1 MNPSLVAMTAVIV
14 VGALL
19 LGARAASSTVSRE
32 AESGTRTANAAVV
45 TDASASGGSAV
56 KFTANTGGGST
67 CPGMAAVT
75 NGKQITTANTGYQAW
90 CNSSNQP
97 CLQANMAVYSTMVDA
112 SALISA
118 GKTTCVWLKGGIN
131 IDVDITLT
139 ACLINDQVS
148 THPQINKLTLNYCTI
163 DPPTNTTWPY
173 SLGPDNFVATR
184 CNIGGSMDGVNFGG
198 GSHKN
203 VLIENYI
210 RVKMRDADDHNDGV
224 QSYFASGG
232 GTVLRNNIDAR
243 PVGGG
248 GGPNAAFFIADSTEG
263 EYEVRD
269 NYLLGGGY
277 TLRLHENAYYRVT
290 GNIIEKDSYS
300 FGPVNTANAR
310 ADAFLEWS
318 NNKLSDGTVLTP

>member
-1 MNPSLVAMTAVIV
+1 
-14 VGALL
+14 LL
-19 LGARAASSTVSRE
+19 LTHAAGFFSSSE
-32 AESGTRTANAAVV
+32 AESGTLGSNAALV
-45 TDASASGGSAV
+45 TDATASGGQAV
-56 KFTANTGGGST
+56 KFNAPAGGGST
-67 CPGMAAVT
+67 CAGMAAVT
-75 NGKQITTANTGYQAW
+75 NGQQITTSNTGYQAW

-97 CLQANMAVYSTMVDA
+97 CLLANMTVYSSQVDA
-112 SALISA
+112 SALIST

-131 IDVDITLT
+131 IDADITLT
-139 ACLINDQVS
+139 ACRIDDQVS
-148 THPQINKLTLNYCTI
+148 TYPQINKLTLNYCTI
-163 DPPTNTTWPY
+163 DPPTNTEWPY
-173 SLGPDNFVATR
+173 SLGPDNFTAVR
-184 CNIGGSMDGVNFGG
+184 SNIGGSMDGVNFGG
-198 GSHKN
+198 GTHKN
-203 VLIENYI
+203 TLIENYI
-210 RVKMRDADDHNDGV
+210 RVKMRDTDDHNDGV

-277 TLRLHENAYYRVT
+277 TLRLHEDAYYRVT

-300 FGPVNTANAR
+300 FGPLNTDNAR
-310 ADAFLEWS
+310 TGAFLEWS